1 MLEKSKYNLVDDSMD
16 QRIPADNEGHFQ
28 HGLTFEVKFIGSLD
42 IVRPKSR
49 IEILAAMRRIR
60 YEFKIKNIKKKKVSL
75 IVSVDGVKVVLRKK
89 KKSQA
94 MRIVRTVGQ
103 AFEVCHKQSLDN
115 ADDTT
120 TEVIDK
126 LSVCPDTTT
135 EVVNELF
142 VSPDTTTEVF
152 PELPVYPD
160 MITEVIKELFVCPDT
175 TTEVIPELP
184 VCPDMTM
191 EVVYELSVTVT
202 QAVSN
207 LSVFSVPALPDLPW
221 RYPVLLE
228 LPWWSSAPPWWSSA
242 MPWWSSALQ
251 WGSLVPCTLLWWFSA
266 PPWGYSVP
274 STLLW
279 WFSAPPLGSSV
290 PSALLWWSSAPLWG
304 SSGLS
309 ALLWWSSAPPW
320 GSTVPSS
327 RLCSTEMVFSPA
339 CLGLVPRSD
348 CSALAPQSAPTWLVK
363 GEEERS
369 RDETLVSGNTTEESD
384 NAGLEKDDKVCE
396 APVLVESSML
406 ASPLS
411 SPLTVSHQVEL
422 LQRQLQQQEQR
433 SQAASAQVV
442 LLQQQLSVETS
453 ARTEAQ
459 ARVQQLLQQNTEL
472 LQHLSLLVKHV
483 QELELRT
490 QLHKNSP
497 LGSQDSLL
505 EIALRANMP
514 AVSRDP
520 IPNPPSSA
528 RGGFPLS
535 NSLVRLDSF
544 HFFTESSDQEKK
556 PEQDRDSGQ
565 GQDEDQSVGSSPPGN
580 QFLSALNTPGF
591 RESGIASGYESN
603 TDESDDRDSWGQ

>member
-60 YEFKIKNIKKKKVSL
+60 YEFKIKNIKKKKVNL

-89 KKSQA
+89 KKKYDYSWGESQVTLAQDPIFRIFYVSHDSQDLKIFSYIARDKKSNVFRCNVFKSKRKSQA
-94 MRIVRTVGQ
+94 MRIVQTVGQ

-115 ADDTT
+115 AD
-120 TEVIDK
+120 
-126 LSVCPDTTT
+126 
-135 EVVNELF
+135 
-142 VSPDTTTEVF
+142 
-152 PELPVYPD
+152 
-160 MITEVIKELFVCPDT
+160 
-175 TTEVIPELP
+175 
-184 VCPDMTM
+184 
-191 EVVYELSVTVT
+191 
-202 QAVSN
+202 A
-207 LSVFSVPALPDLPW
+207 
-221 RYPVLLE
+221 
-228 LPWWSSAPPWWSSA
+228 
-242 MPWWSSALQ
+242 
-251 WGSLVPCTLLWWFSA
+251 
-266 PPWGYSVP
+266 
-274 STLLW
+274 
-279 WFSAPPLGSSV
+279 
-290 PSALLWWSSAPLWG
+290 
-304 SSGLS
+304 
-309 ALLWWSSAPPW
+309 
-320 GSTVPSS
+320 
-327 RLCSTEMVFSPA
+327 
-339 CLGLVPRSD
+339 
-348 CSALAPQSAPTWLVK
+348 WLVK

-369 RDETLVSGNTTEESD
+369 KDENPVTGSTTEKSG

-396 APVLVESSML
+396 APVLVME
-406 ASPLS
+406 SPLS
-411 SPLTVSHQVEL
+411 SPLTVSHQVQL

-490 QLHKNSP
+490 HKNSP

-514 AVSRDP
+514 AASRDP
-520 IPNPPSSA
+520 NPNPPPSA

-535 NSLVRLDSF
+535 NSLVRLDGF
-544 HFFTESSDQEKK
+544 RFFTESSDQEKK

-565 GQDEDQSVGSSPPGN
+565 GQDEDQSGGCSPPGN
-580 QFLSALNTPGF
+580 QFLSALDTAGF

>member
-16 QRIPADNEGHFQ
+16 QRIPAEGHFQ

-49 IEILAAMRRIR
+49 IEILAAMRQIR
-60 YEFKIKNIKKKKVSL
+60 YEFKIKNIKKKKVNL

-89 KKSQA
+89 KKKYDYSWDESQVTLAQDPIFRIFYVSHDSQDLKIFSYIARDKKSNVFRCNVFKSKRKSQA

-115 ADDTT
+115 AD
-120 TEVIDK
+120 
-126 LSVCPDTTT
+126 
-135 EVVNELF
+135 
-142 VSPDTTTEVF
+142 
-152 PELPVYPD
+152 
-160 MITEVIKELFVCPDT
+160 
-175 TTEVIPELP
+175 
-184 VCPDMTM
+184 
-191 EVVYELSVTVT
+191 
-202 QAVSN
+202 A
-207 LSVFSVPALPDLPW
+207 
-221 RYPVLLE
+221 
-228 LPWWSSAPPWWSSA
+228 
-242 MPWWSSALQ
+242 
-251 WGSLVPCTLLWWFSA
+251 
-266 PPWGYSVP
+266 
-274 STLLW
+274 
-279 WFSAPPLGSSV
+279 
-290 PSALLWWSSAPLWG
+290 
-304 SSGLS
+304 
-309 ALLWWSSAPPW
+309 
-320 GSTVPSS
+320 
-327 RLCSTEMVFSPA
+327 
-339 CLGLVPRSD
+339 
-348 CSALAPQSAPTWLVK
+348 WLVK

-369 RDETLVSGNTTEESD
+369 KDENPVTGSTTEKSG

-396 APVLVESSML
+396 APVLVME
-406 ASPLS
+406 SPLS
-411 SPLTVSHQVEL
+411 SPLTVSHQMQL

-490 QLHKNSP
+490 QPHKNSP

-514 AVSRDP
+514 AASRDP
-520 IPNPPSSA
+520 NPNPPQSA

-535 NSLVRLDSF
+535 NSLVRLDGF
-544 HFFTESSDQEKK
+544 RFFTESSDQEKK

-565 GQDEDQSVGSSPPGN
+565 GQDEDQSGGCSPPGN
-580 QFLSALNTPGF
+580 QFLSALDTAGF

>member
-16 QRIPADNEGHFQ
+16 QRIPAGNEGHFQ
-28 HGLTFEVKFIGSLD
+28 HGLTFDVKFIGSLD

-60 YEFKIKNIKKKKVSL
+60 YEFKIKNIKKKKVNL

-89 KKSQA
+89 KKKYDYSWDESQVTLAQDPIFRIFYVSHDSQDLKIFSYIARDKKSNVFRCNVFKSKRKSQA

-115 ADDTT
+115 AD
-120 TEVIDK
+120 
-126 LSVCPDTTT
+126 
-135 EVVNELF
+135 
-142 VSPDTTTEVF
+142 
-152 PELPVYPD
+152 
-160 MITEVIKELFVCPDT
+160 
-175 TTEVIPELP
+175 
-184 VCPDMTM
+184 
-191 EVVYELSVTVT
+191 
-202 QAVSN
+202 A
-207 LSVFSVPALPDLPW
+207 
-221 RYPVLLE
+221 
-228 LPWWSSAPPWWSSA
+228 
-242 MPWWSSALQ
+242 
-251 WGSLVPCTLLWWFSA
+251 
-266 PPWGYSVP
+266 
-274 STLLW
+274 
-279 WFSAPPLGSSV
+279 
-290 PSALLWWSSAPLWG
+290 
-304 SSGLS
+304 
-309 ALLWWSSAPPW
+309 
-320 GSTVPSS
+320 
-327 RLCSTEMVFSPA
+327 
-339 CLGLVPRSD
+339 
-348 CSALAPQSAPTWLVK
+348 WLVK

-369 RDETLVSGNTTEESD
+369 KDENPVTGSTTEKSG

-396 APVLVESSML
+396 APVLVME
-406 ASPLS
+406 SPLS
-411 SPLTVSHQVEL
+411 SPLTVSHQVQL

-472 LQHLSLLVKHV
+472 LQHFSLLVKHV

-490 QLHKNSP
+490 QPHKNSP

-505 EIALRANMP
+505 EIALRPNMP
-514 AVSRDP
+514 AASRDP
-520 IPNPPSSA
+520 NPNPPPSA

-535 NSLVRLDSF
+535 NSLVRLDGF
-544 HFFTESSDQEKK
+544 RFFTESSDQEKK

-565 GQDEDQSVGSSPPGN
+565 GQDEDQSGGCSPPGN
-580 QFLSALNTPGF
+580 QFLSALDTAGF

>member
-60 YEFKIKNIKKKKVSL
+60 YEFKIKNIKKKKVNI

-89 KKSQA
+89 KKKYDYSWDESQVTLAQDPIFRIFYVSHDSQDLKIFSYIARDKKSNVFRCNVFKSKRKSQA

-115 ADDTT
+115 AD
-120 TEVIDK
+120 
-126 LSVCPDTTT
+126 
-135 EVVNELF
+135 
-142 VSPDTTTEVF
+142 
-152 PELPVYPD
+152 
-160 MITEVIKELFVCPDT
+160 
-175 TTEVIPELP
+175 
-184 VCPDMTM
+184 
-191 EVVYELSVTVT
+191 
-202 QAVSN
+202 A
-207 LSVFSVPALPDLPW
+207 
-221 RYPVLLE
+221 
-228 LPWWSSAPPWWSSA
+228 
-242 MPWWSSALQ
+242 
-251 WGSLVPCTLLWWFSA
+251 
-266 PPWGYSVP
+266 
-274 STLLW
+274 
-279 WFSAPPLGSSV
+279 
-290 PSALLWWSSAPLWG
+290 
-304 SSGLS
+304 
-309 ALLWWSSAPPW
+309 
-320 GSTVPSS
+320 
-327 RLCSTEMVFSPA
+327 
-339 CLGLVPRSD
+339 
-348 CSALAPQSAPTWLVK
+348 WLVK

-369 RDETLVSGNTTEESD
+369 RDENPVTGSTTEKSG

-396 APVLVESSML
+396 APVLVTES
-406 ASPLS
+406 PVS
-411 SPLTVSHQVEL
+411 SPLTVSHQVQL

-433 SQAASAQVV
+433 SQAAAAQVV
-442 LLQQQLSVETS
+442 LLQQQLSVESS

-490 QLHKNSP
+490 QPHKNSP

-514 AVSRDP
+514 AASRDP
-520 IPNPPSSA
+520 NPNPPAGA
-528 RGGFPLS
+528 RGGYPLS
-535 NSLVRLDSF
+535 NSLVRLDGF
-544 HFFTESSDQEKK
+544 RFFTESSDQEKK

-565 GQDEDQSVGSSPPGN
+565 GQDEDQTGGCSPPGN
-580 QFLSALNTPGF
+580 QFLSALDTAGF

>member
-89 KKSQA
+89 KKKYEYSWDESQMTLAQDPIFRIFYVSHDSQDLKIFSYIARDKKSNVFRCNVFKSKRKSQA

-115 ADDTT
+115 AD
-120 TEVIDK
+120 
-126 LSVCPDTTT
+126 
-135 EVVNELF
+135 
-142 VSPDTTTEVF
+142 
-152 PELPVYPD
+152 
-160 MITEVIKELFVCPDT
+160 
-175 TTEVIPELP
+175 
-184 VCPDMTM
+184 
-191 EVVYELSVTVT
+191 
-202 QAVSN
+202 A
-207 LSVFSVPALPDLPW
+207 
-221 RYPVLLE
+221 
-228 LPWWSSAPPWWSSA
+228 
-242 MPWWSSALQ
+242 
-251 WGSLVPCTLLWWFSA
+251 
-266 PPWGYSVP
+266 
-274 STLLW
+274 
-279 WFSAPPLGSSV
+279 
-290 PSALLWWSSAPLWG
+290 
-304 SSGLS
+304 
-309 ALLWWSSAPPW
+309 
-320 GSTVPSS
+320 
-327 RLCSTEMVFSPA
+327 
-339 CLGLVPRSD
+339 
-348 CSALAPQSAPTWLVK
+348 WLVK

-369 RDETLVSGNTTEESD
+369 RDETPVSGNTTEESD
-384 NAGLEKDDKVCE
+384 NAGLEKDDKVYE
-396 APVLVESSML
+396 APVLVMESSRL

-411 SPLTVSHQVEL
+411 SPLTVSHQVQL

-490 QLHKNSP
+490 QPHKNSP

-535 NSLVRLDSF
+535 NSLVRQDSF

>member
-1 MLEKSKYNLVDDSMD
+1 MLEKSKYNLVEDSMD

-49 IEILAAMRRIR
+49 IEILSAMRRIR
-60 YEFKIKNIKKKKVSL
+60 YEFKIKNIKKKKVNL

-89 KKSQA
+89 KKKYDYSWDESQMTLAQDPIFRIFYVSHDSQDLKIFSYIARDKKSNVFRCNVFKSKRKSQA

-115 ADDTT
+115 AD
-120 TEVIDK
+120 
-126 LSVCPDTTT
+126 
-135 EVVNELF
+135 
-142 VSPDTTTEVF
+142 
-152 PELPVYPD
+152 
-160 MITEVIKELFVCPDT
+160 
-175 TTEVIPELP
+175 
-184 VCPDMTM
+184 
-191 EVVYELSVTVT
+191 
-202 QAVSN
+202 A
-207 LSVFSVPALPDLPW
+207 
-221 RYPVLLE
+221 
-228 LPWWSSAPPWWSSA
+228 
-242 MPWWSSALQ
+242 
-251 WGSLVPCTLLWWFSA
+251 
-266 PPWGYSVP
+266 
-274 STLLW
+274 
-279 WFSAPPLGSSV
+279 
-290 PSALLWWSSAPLWG
+290 
-304 SSGLS
+304 
-309 ALLWWSSAPPW
+309 
-320 GSTVPSS
+320 
-327 RLCSTEMVFSPA
+327 
-339 CLGLVPRSD
+339 
-348 CSALAPQSAPTWLVK
+348 WLVK

-369 RDETLVSGNTTEESD
+369 KDDNPVTESTTEKSGN
-384 NAGLEKDDKVCE
+384 AGPEKDDKACE
-396 APVLVESSML
+396 APVLVMESSRL

-411 SPLTVSHQVEL
+411 SPRTVSHQVQL

-442 LLQQQLSVETS
+442 LLQQQLLVETS

-490 QLHKNSP
+490 DLRKNSP

-514 AVSRDP
+514 VVSRDP
-520 IPNPPSSA
+520 NPIPPLSA

-535 NSLVRLDSF
+535 NSLVRLDGF
-544 HFFTESSDQEKK
+544 RFFTETSDQEKK

-565 GQDEDQSVGSSPPGN
+565 GQDEDQSGGCSPPGN
-580 QFLSALNTPGF
+580 QFLSTLDTPGF